1 MIIRL
6 PPTWIQQL
14 PYFRMEVPAKV
25 RVVFRQI
32 EQFGVKFHFPPYRSP
47 HWPPNNGFLNLA
59 LISLFS
65 EQNCS
70 QFFLIFRFW
79 KPDLASIARAAFH
92 TWTYNHR
99 HLLQDNFFQIKILI
113 QKLGWGYFRKVWNL
127 TYGSLAAKDLVSCSS
142 SIVVGVDLSPLH
154 GWADNA
160 SSLGRICLI
169 EGVGWCLMNN
179 LCKALNIEANLI
191 PILSIISLDLKLLE
205 T

>member
-1 MIIRL
+1 
-6 PPTWIQQL
+6 
-14 PYFRMEVPAKV
+14 MEVPAKV

-47 HWPPNNGFLNLA
+47 HWPPNNGFQNLA
-59 LISLFS
+59 PISLFS

-99 HLLQDNFFQIKILI
+99 HLLQDIFFSNSNSYSKAELRLLQESLKFDLW
-113 QKLGWGYFRKVWNL
+113 KTGSKGF
-127 TYGSLAAKDLVSCSS
+127 GSLFQFNCCSS
-142 SIVVGVDLSPLH
+142 RSLTFTWMSN
-154 GWADNA
+154 NA

-169 EGVGWCLMNN
+169 
-179 LCKALNIEANLI
+179 
-191 PILSIISLDLKLLE
+191 
-205 T
+205 